1 MAKKLYTCEAKTNGI
16 KDSVANDF
24 LLPTAEMHILIGGP
38 YTTIKGEVHRY
49 GHTALRIRTQ
59 TSDFTYDFGRY
70 GETSGLFGEGGEG
83 ILRVWNAFN
92 PYISG
97 EIALKRKTTGFV
109 YSIFEHQ
116 AKAANSFYETLI
128 KTAKHRTDLEKKRG
142 TALVYQLKAD
152 YHALGQNCTTLSID
166 GAKQAI
172 PNIDSGS
179 DKFIK
184 PDAVLT
190 SSEQFAVSVKGGA
203 SRIFLPANLESFLN
217 TKTPNKPIR
226 VETYG
231 SVG

>member
-1 MAKKLYTCEAKTNGI
+1 MAKKLYTCEAKTNDI
-16 KDSVANDF
+16 KDSIANDF

-70 GETSGLFGEGGEG
+70 GETFGLFGEGGEG

-116 AKAANSFYETLI
+116 AKAANDFYAALM
-128 KTAKHRTDLEKKRG
+128 KSAQKLEKKSTSVRN
-142 TALVYQLKAD
+142 VYKLLSD
-152 YHALGQNCTTLSID
+152 YHALGPNCTTLSID

-172 PNIDSGS
+172 PNIDLRS
-179 DKFIK
+179 DQFIK
-184 PDAVLT
+184 PDEVLT
-190 SSEQFAVSVKGGA
+190 SSEQFAVKVKGA
-203 SRIFLPANLESFLN
+203 HRIFLPANLQSFLN